1 MRTRWT
7 AAWFVA
13 GAIAACGGDGD
24 GRTTGAWDPGS
35 SDDGASGPTDG
46 KTTAPGSDSSDVDGS
61 ASASAENDGGKTASA
76 TDPSAGTDESDTDTS
91 ATSGATTS
99 EPEYDCATIGYSGV
113 CDGDV
118 LVWCEDEQIMM
129 VDCVAQGEVCAYQND
144 DIGFNCLP
152 GGGGGFG
159 YPVGDTTTWPAG
171 GWTVTQVL
179 GHYLNSGSF
188 VGGHLAQDIAN
199 GEAATANAPVYSV
212 ADGTVL
218 YAGVNG
224 STYVNVVLVEHAHPD
239 GGTICSF
246 YGHLG
251 GVSVSEGEA
260 VARGQQIATVLDWQA
275 YFGSANSHLHYVLLS
290 AELCAASDAASGAL
304 ICGYDDTAGPNGI
317 EDLDSEPFSYT
328 SIGDACGDHDYP
340 DSFISPSQFI
350 DLHHF

>member
-1 MRTRWT
+1 MGNRWW
-7 AAWFVA
+7 AAWAAAAV
-13 GAIAACGGDGD
+13 IAACGGDGD
-24 GRTTGAWDPGS
+24 GRTTTAWEPGS
-35 SDDGASGPTDG
+35 SDGDDGPGTISVGDSADDDADAETGG
-46 KTTAPGSDSSDVDGS
+46 KTTTATTQSTTDPDASTDDSGSDGS
-61 ASASAENDGGKTASA
+61 A
-76 TDPSAGTDESDTDTS
+76 
-91 ATSGATTS
+91 TTG
-99 EPEYDCATIGYSGV
+99 EPLDCAQIGYTGY

-129 VDCVAQGEVCAYQND
+129 VDCAGQGEVCAFQND
-144 DIGFNCLP
+144 RIGYNCVP
-152 GGGGGFG
+152 AGGGGFG
-159 YPVGDTTTWPAG
+159 YPVGDGTTGPAG

-199 GEAATANAPVYSV
+199 GEAATANAPVFSV

-218 YAGVNG
+218 YAGGNA

-251 GVSVSEGEA
+251 SVTVSAGDV
-260 VARGQQIATVLDWQA
+260 VTRGQQIATVLDWQA
-275 YFGSANSHLHYVLLS
+275 QFGSTNSHLHYVLLS
-290 AELCAASDAASGAL
+290 SDLCAASDAANGAL

-317 EDLDSEPFSYT
+317 EGLDTEPFTYT
-328 SIGDACGDHDYP
+328 SIGDACGDHNYP

-350 DLHHF
+350 DLHHY

>member
-1 MRTRWT
+1 MT
-7 AAWFVA
+7 AWAV
-13 GAIAACGGDGD
+13 GAVVACGGDGD
-24 GRTTGAWDPGS
+24 SRTTGAWEPSS
-35 SDDGASGPTDG
+35 SDADATASVSATDSADADA
-46 KTTAPGSDSSDVDGS
+46 TAS
-61 ASASAENDGGKTASA
+61 ASASAESDGGKTASA
-76 TDPSAGTDESDTDTS
+76 TDPTDPDSGTDTS
-91 ATSGATTS
+91 PTSGPSTTGQ
-99 EPEYDCATIGYSGV
+99 EYDCATLGYTGV
-113 CDGDV
+113 CEGDV
-118 LVWCEDEQIMM
+118 LVWCEDDQIMM
-129 VDCVAQGEVCAYQND
+129 VDCAAQGEVCAYQND
-144 DIGFNCLP
+144 DIGYNCLP
-152 GGGGGFG
+152 AGGGGFG

-179 GHYLNSGSF
+179 GHYLNFGSF

-218 YAGVNG
+218 YAGANA

-251 GVSVSEGEA
+251 SVTVGEGEA
-260 VARGQQIATVLDWQA
+260 VTRGQQIATVLDWQA
-275 YFGSANSHLHYVLLS
+275 QFGDANSHLHYVLLS
-290 AELCAASDAASGAL
+290 AELCAASDAANGAL

-328 SIGDACGDHDYP
+328 SIGDVCGDHNYP
-340 DSFISPSQFI
+340 EAFTSPSQFI